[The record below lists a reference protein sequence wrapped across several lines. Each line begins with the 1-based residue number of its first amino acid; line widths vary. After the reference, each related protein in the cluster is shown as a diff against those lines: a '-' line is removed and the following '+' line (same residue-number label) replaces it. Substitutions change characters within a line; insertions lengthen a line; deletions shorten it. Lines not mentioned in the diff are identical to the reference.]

1 MRSKKP
7 WQEEVY
13 APQEAKTFQHV
24 LNEFIL
30 REFPRLGGPWVVG
43 HFVDKLLA
51 LLDEHYLLRDRIQPG
66 QTVRM
71 AVAVDETPGYG
82 KRMSKTR
89 QVSVVLTLV
98 NQTDIAALRKGVGR
112 RQVLRQA
119 IARVAR
125 EAYAQGGVLTQ
136 VDLGLPFARGRTA
149 IRYIIDQREKETKE
163 VVPRRGTVHDMG
175 RAPTHKR
182 IICYKALVE
191 GKPTHII
198 ARETCHTPFAVDHY
212 LLDFAR
218 VFFATHQRSLSPEET
233 AFTLGRSLS
242 LVKTYLALI
251 KEFGLYEI
259 QIADRVPT
267 ELLKSSDQE
276 IHPKSVM

>member
-1 MRSKKP
+1 MIRSNKP
-7 WQEEVY
+7 WREVLY
-13 APQEAKTFQHV
+13 APQAAKTFQHV
-24 LNEFIL
+24 LSEFIL

-43 HFVDKLLA
+43 HFVDKLMA

-66 QTVRM
+66 QTVWM

-82 KRMSKTR
+82 KLMSNTR
-89 QVSVVLTLV
+89 QVPVVLTLV
-98 NQTDIAALRKGVGR
+98 NQVDIAALREGTPR

-136 VDLGLPFARGRTA
+136 LDLALLFARSPTP
-149 IRYIIDQREKETKE
+149 ISYLISQHEKETQQ

-182 IICYKALVE
+182 IICYKAFVE

-198 ARETCHTPFAVDHY
+198 AREACHTPFAVDHY

-218 VFFATHQRSLSPEET
+218 VYFAVHRRGLSPEEA

-251 KEFGLYEI
+251 EEFGLSES

-267 ELLKSSDQE
+267 ALLMRNEQE
-276 IHPKSVM
+276 TLSK

>member
-1 MRSKKP
+1 MMRTNKP
-7 WQEEVY
+7 WQEVVY

-24 LNEFIL
+24 LSEFIL

-43 HFVDKLLA
+43 HFVDKLMA

-66 QTVRM
+66 QTVWM

-82 KRMSKTR
+82 KLMSNTR
-89 QVSVVLTLV
+89 QVPVVLTLV
-98 NQTDIAALRKGVGR
+98 NQADIAALRKGAGR
-112 RQVLRQA
+112 PPVLRQA

-136 VDLGLPFARGRTA
+136 VDLELLFARSRSNISYLIT
-149 IRYIIDQREKETKE
+149 QHEKETKQ

-182 IICYKALVE
+182 IICYKAFVE
-191 GKPTHII
+191 GKLTHVI

-218 VFFATHQRSLSPEET
+218 VYFAVHRRSLSSEEA

-251 KEFGLYEI
+251 DEFGLSES
-259 QIADRVPT
+259 QIADRVST
-267 ELLKSSDQE
+267 ELLTSNEQE
-276 IHPKSVM
+276 TPSK

>member
-1 MRSKKP
+1 MIRANKP
-7 WQEEVY
+7 WQEVVY

-24 LNEFIL
+24 LSEFIL

-43 HFVDKLLA
+43 HFIEKLMA

-66 QTVRM
+66 QTVWM

-82 KRMSKTR
+82 KLMSNTR
-89 QVSVVLTLV
+89 QVPVVLTLV
-98 NQTDIAALRKGVGR
+98 NQADIAALRKGDGR

-136 VDLGLPFARGRTA
+136 VDLNLLFARSHTA
-149 IRYIIDQREKETKE
+149 ISYLISQYEKETKQ

-182 IICYKALVE
+182 IICYKAFVE
-191 GKPTHII
+191 GKLTHVI

-218 VFFATHQRSLSPEET
+218 VYFAVHRRGLSPQEA

-251 KEFGLYEI
+251 EEFALSEN
-259 QIADRVPT
+259 QITDRVPN
-267 ELLKSSDQE
+267 ELLTNSDQE
-276 IHPKSVM
+276 TPSQ